1 MSTTISN
8 NHDHIHAK
16 LDYFIASKK
25 IPNIIFHG
33 ASGSGKRTMLN
44 TFLEKIYENDREK
57 MKKHI
62 MCVECSHGKGIKF
75 IREDL
80 KFFAKS
86 HIQSNHGANFKSIV
100 LLNADSLTIDAQSA
114 LRRCIELFS
123 HNTRFFIAV
132 ENKERLLNP
141 ILSRFCEIYVS
152 PYVGNPVG
160 VDVVDSMSLE
170 LYNIICE
177 KYHTNTDTVR
187 SATQER
193 SGRTL
198 FGRISNNI
206 PENDVGV
213 CRNIRNVSHQQLTTE
228 STFGAD
234 SSFDI
239 IRVSAIQGLI
249 HDSITW
255 CERGY
260 SALQWIECVKY
271 HAKTRNDGA
280 PNKCMIVLCYHKIK
294 PDFRSEKLLVY
305 YVMYFTL
312 ISSNEDLE
320 NILVF

>member
-1 MSTTISN
+1 MSIAN
-8 NHDHIHAK
+8 NHNHIHAK

-33 ASGSGKRTMLN
+33 ASGSGKRTILN

-141 ILSRFCEIYVS
+141 ILSRFCEVYVS
-152 PYVGNPVG
+152 PYIGQKKGGDVIVPDGN
-160 VDVVDSMSLE
+160 E
-170 LYNIICE
+170 LYNDICH
-177 KYHTNTDTVR
+177 KYITNTDTNF
-187 SATQER
+187 SPIQEM
-193 SGRTL
+193 
-198 FGRISNNI
+198 
-206 PENDVGV
+206 
-213 CRNIRNVSHQQLTTE
+213 
-228 STFGAD
+228 
-234 SSFDI
+234 
-239 IRVSAIQGLI
+239 I
-249 HDSITW
+249 HDSTLW

-260 SALQWIECVKY
+260 SALQWTECVKY
-271 HAKTRNDGA
+271 QAKTCPDNV
-280 PNKCMIVLCYHKIK
+280 PNKCMIIMCYHKIK

>member
-1 MSTTISN
+1 MALSIAN
-8 NHDHIHAK
+8 NHNHIHTK

-33 ASGSGKRTMLN
+33 ASGSGKRTILN

-152 PYVGNPVG
+152 PYIDQRAKCLRTGQTSFAEDIG
-160 VDVVDSMSLE
+160 KRMDVIIPIGWE
-170 LYNIICE
+170 LYNNICQ
-177 KYHTNTDTVR
+177 KYITNKD
-187 SATQER
+187 AE
-193 SGRTL
+193 
-198 FGRISNNI
+198 F
-206 PENDVGV
+206 
-213 CRNIRNVSHQQLTTE
+213 
-228 STFGAD
+228 
-234 SSFDI
+234 
-239 IRVSAIQGLI
+239 SAIQELI
-249 HDSITW
+249 HDSTMW
-255 CERGY
+255 CECGY

-271 HAKTRNDGA
+271 HAQIGDS
-280 PNKCMIVLCYHKIK
+280 PNKCMIIMCYHKIK

>member
-1 MSTTISN
+1 MSIAN
-8 NHDHIHAK
+8 NHNHIHAK

-33 ASGSGKRTMLN
+33 ASGSGKRTILN

-141 ILSRFCEIYVS
+141 ILSRFCEIFVS
-152 PYVGNPVG
+152 PYVGNVLQCDKES
-160 VDVVDSMSLE
+160 DVVGWT
-170 LYNIICE
+170 LYKDICQ
-177 KYHTNTDTVR
+177 KYITNTDVNF
-187 SATQER
+187 
-193 SGRTL
+193 L
-198 FGRISNNI
+198 
-206 PENDVGV
+206 
-213 CRNIRNVSHQQLTTE
+213 
-228 STFGAD
+228 
-234 SSFDI
+234 
-239 IRVSAIQGLI
+239 AIQELI
-249 HDSITW
+249 HDSTLW
-255 CERGY
+255 CEKGY
-260 SALQWIECVKY
+260 SALQWVECVKY
-271 HAKTRNDGA
+271 QARIGSHGCV
-280 PNKCMIVLCYHKIK
+280 PNKCMIVMCYHKIK

>member
-187 SATQER
+187 SAT
-193 SGRTL
+193 
-198 FGRISNNI
+198 
-206 PENDVGV
+206 
-213 CRNIRNVSHQQLTTE
+213 RNVSHQQLTTE

-249 HDSITW
+249 HDSNTW

-271 HAKTRNDGA
+271 HAKTRNDIA

>member
-152 PYVGNPVG
+152 PYVGNIG
-160 VDVVDSMSLE
+160 QNGGSMDVNAVPE
-170 LYNIICE
+170 GWTLYQDICE
-177 KYHTNTDTVR
+177 KYDTDTDAEIGI
-187 SATQER
+187 SAM
-193 SGRTL
+193 
-198 FGRISNNI
+198 
-206 PENDVGV
+206 
-213 CRNIRNVSHQQLTTE
+213 
-228 STFGAD
+228 
-234 SSFDI
+234 
-239 IRVSAIQGLI
+239 QGLI
-249 HDSITW
+249 HDSIAW

-260 SALQWIECVKY
+260 SALQWVECVKY
-271 HAKTRNDGA
+271 HAKTSNDDV
-280 PNKCMIVLCYHKIK
+280 PNKYMIVLCYHKIK